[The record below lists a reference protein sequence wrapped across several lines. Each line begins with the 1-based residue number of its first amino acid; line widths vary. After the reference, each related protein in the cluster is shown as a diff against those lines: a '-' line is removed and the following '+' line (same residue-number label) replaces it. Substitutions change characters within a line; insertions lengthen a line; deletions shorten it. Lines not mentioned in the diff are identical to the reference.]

1 MPILPSPWHSL
12 GTTSNRIIVPPFAE
26 DRTCAENKFQ
36 LYCEASS
43 ESNRMHRALQL
54 RKHIDRLTCAS
65 VSQQCT
71 CTIYTLALRIQF
83 CFSRSQ
89 LSMVRKNPA
98 LPFLASSQFR
108 ENQGHVLTLHL
119 AFQHE
124 EYDHTPVPALKLHLG
139 VPGATYML
147 VCC

>member
-1 MPILPSPWHSL
+1 MRTHSDIC
-12 GTTSNRIIVPPFAE
+12 S
-26 DRTCAENKFQ
+26 
-36 LYCEASS
+36 
-43 ESNRMHRALQL
+43 RMVH
-54 RKHIDRLTCAS
+54 T
-65 VSQQCT
+65 
-71 CTIYTLALRIQF
+71 
-83 CFSRSQ
+83 Q

-139 VPGATYML
+139 VPGATSAAYTNKDNEHIVTGRECTNASLYCQQVDMEFSAL
-147 VCC
+147 PVPLNGQ